1 MKKNG
6 RDQIDSPP
14 PLAVASVK
22 TRKAEIEIDR
32 QETRKGRERV
42 RKKSSPEMSSPPC
55 RRRDAVAGMPLLGCR
70 CLGHGVVSVSP
81 ELPLLL

>member
-1 MKKNG
+1 MKKKG

-55 RRRDAVAGMPLLGCR
+55 RRRDAVAGMPLPWSWSRLGLTR
-70 CLGHGVVSVSP
+70 APSGSLI
-81 ELPLLL
+81 

>member
-42 RKKSSPEMSSPPC
+42 RKKSSPEMSSPPSPC
-55 RRRDAVAGMPLLGCR
+55 RRRDAVAGMPLPWSRSRLGLTR
-70 CLGHGVVSVSP
+70 APSASLI
-81 ELPLLL
+81 

>member
-55 RRRDAVAGMPLLGCR
+55 RCRDAVAGMPLPSSRKSSRSHQSSL
-70 CLGHGVVSVSP
+70 
-81 ELPLLL
+81 